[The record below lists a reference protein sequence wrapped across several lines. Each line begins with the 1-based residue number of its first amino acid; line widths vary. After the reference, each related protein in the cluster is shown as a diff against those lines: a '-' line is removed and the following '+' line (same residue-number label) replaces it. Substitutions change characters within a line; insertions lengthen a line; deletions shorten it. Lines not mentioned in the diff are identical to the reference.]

1 MKMIWLAS
9 LYKLRNQ
16 KIREDIWLSPKT
28 KALYQQK
35 SQLGKVRTQKTPPK
49 IDYKTIAYRLRTVS
63 WSNSSHPTG
72 VVNRFT
78 GPTFPLSVT
87 AV

>member
-35 SQLGKVRTQKTPPK
+35 VNWAKSEHKKRHQKSITK
-49 IDYKTIAYRLRTVS
+49 RLRTDL
-63 WSNSSHPTG
+63 G
-72 VVNRFT
+72 
-78 GPTFPLSVT
+78 LSVGVT
-87 AV
+87 AATQLVWLTGLRAQPSHSP